1 MNTFLKSDIGR
12 GITGAILSIGIT
24 LVVLLPIVLMDLF
37 FKLINL

>member
-24 LVVLLPIVLMDLF
+24 LAVLFPIVIMELF
-37 FKLINL
+37 SKLINL